1 MGIEFFRFYPRRKN
15 TMYNNF
21 NNGYGQNFN
30 GMAYGNNAP
39 QNPTM
44 SQLLSPEEMSEI
56 QKAPQ
61 AFQTKLTRDEYLR
74 ALCTH
79 KDQNGNIKLEK
90 LADGRYHCPICNSDF
105 NLIDLNSAKGDIEQ
119 ICLNMNDLY
128 QSIKTYLPNP
138 TSSMR
143 DIYMMIAFFN
153 KIPQLWGIAKNA
165 FEKIT
170 NVNGALQS
178 VDENNA
184 FQILGNIFNQPGF
197 GGLYPNNFQNG
208 IGNPAM
214 AFNAA
219 PTTAV
224 YNNQQTFPQANIVQ
238 GQVQNMPQFP
248 SPNPIGTVEAPQDFT
263 ANQQATYTVN
273 PNVAAA
279 PAANPN
285 VAPVP
290 TPNVVEAPA
299 AEQPQ
304 A

>member
-1 MGIEFFRFYPRRKN
+1 M
-15 TMYNNF
+15 NN
-21 NNGYGQNFN
+21 YGQQFN

-170 NVNGALQS
+170 NVNGVLQPA
-178 VDENNA
+178 DENNA

-197 GGLYPNNFQNG
+197 GGLYPNNFQAG

-214 AFNAA
+214 MYNAA
-219 PTTAV
+219 PTTAM
-224 YNNQQTFPQANIVQ
+224 YNTQQFPNQGMMQNPAQT
-238 GQVQNMPQFP
+238 MPKFP

-279 PAANPN
+279 PAAANPN

-290 TPNVVEAPA
+290 TPDVVEPA
-299 AEQPQ
+299 AQPQ

>member
-1 MGIEFFRFYPRRKN
+1 
-15 TMYNNF
+15 MYNF
-21 NNGYGQNFN
+21 NNGYGQQFN
-30 GMAYGNNAP
+30 GMTYGNNAP

-105 NLIDLNSAKGDIEQ
+105 NLIDLNAAKGDIEQ

-170 NVNGALQS
+170 NVNGVLQPA
-178 VDENNA
+178 DETNA

-197 GGLYPNNFQNG
+197 GGLYPSNFQAG

-214 AFNAA
+214 MYNAA
-219 PTTAV
+219 PTAPV
-224 YNNQQTFPQANIVQ
+224 YGGQQQFQQPGAMQAPTQ
-238 GQVQNMPQFP
+238 PMPQFP

-263 ANQQATYTVN
+263 ANAAQPTYAVN

-290 TPNVVEAPA
+290 TPDVVEQPA
-299 AEQPQ
+299 TQPQ

>member
-224 YNNQQTFPQANIVQ
+224 YNNQQTFPQANAVPNQ
-238 GQVQNMPQFP
+238 AQNMPQFP

>member
-1 MGIEFFRFYPRRKN
+1 
-15 TMYNNF
+15 MYNM
-21 NNGYGQNFN
+21 NNYGQQFN

-170 NVNGALQS
+170 NVNGVLQPA
-178 VDENNA
+178 DENNA

-197 GGLYPNNFQNG
+197 GGLYPNNFQAG

-214 AFNAA
+214 MYNAA
-219 PTTAV
+219 PTTAM
-224 YNNQQTFPQANIVQ
+224 YNTQQFPNQGMMQNPAQA
-238 GQVQNMPQFP
+238 MPQFP

-279 PAANPN
+279 PAAANPN

-290 TPNVVEAPA
+290 TPDVVEPA
-299 AEQPQ
+299 AQPQ

>member
-1 MGIEFFRFYPRRKN
+1 
-15 TMYNNF
+15 MYNNF

-224 YNNQQTFPQANIVQ
+224 YNNQQTFPQANVVQ

-263 ANQQATYTVN
+263 ANPQATYTVN

-290 TPNVVEAPA
+290 TPNVVETPA

>member
-1 MGIEFFRFYPRRKN
+1 
-15 TMYNNF
+15 MYNM
-21 NNGYGQNFN
+21 NNYGQQFN

-170 NVNGALQS
+170 NVNGVLQPA
-178 VDENNA
+178 DENNA

-197 GGLYPNNFQNG
+197 GGLYPNNFQAG

-214 AFNAA
+214 MYNAA
-219 PTTAV
+219 PTTAM
-224 YNNQQTFPQANIVQ
+224 YNTQQFPNQGIMQNPAQT
-238 GQVQNMPQFP
+238 MPQFP

-279 PAANPN
+279 PAAANPN

-290 TPNVVEAPA
+290 TPDVVEPA
-299 AEQPQ
+299 AQPQ

>member
-1 MGIEFFRFYPRRKN
+1 
-15 TMYNNF
+15 MYHNF

-224 YNNQQTFPQANIVQ
+224 YNNQQTFPQANVVQ